1 LRLDAFLASLIT
13 DHSRGEIQGWI
24 RDGRVTIGGSTA
36 TSASL
41 RLRDACEIAVDVPET
56 ISEAA
61 RPVDLPINVA
71 FEDEHLLV
79 IDKPAGLTVHPGAGH
94 NNDTLVNGLLHH
106 YPEIAEV
113 GEPDRPGI
121 VHRLDRDTSGLM
133 VVARTAASYS
143 RLSEMVRDHEVTR
156 IYTALV
162 LGHVEPNAGII
173 DAPIGRDSR
182 LPMRMAA
189 SRDGREARTKYE
201 VVEQFGSSALLKVE
215 LETGRTHQIRV
226 HLESIG
232 FPVAGDPTYGK
243 PAFEL
248 ERQFLH
254 ASQLLFTHPITGE
267 EITVESELPRDLVAA
282 LALAHAA

>member
-1 LRLDAFLASLIT
+1 VAI
-13 DHSRGEIQGWI
+13 
-24 RDGRVTIGGSTA
+24 DGSKA
-36 TSASL
+36 TSPSL
-41 RLRDACEIAVDVPET
+41 RLRDVCEIAIDAPEAV
-56 ISEAA
+56 SEAA

-71 FEDEHLLV
+71 FEDAHLLV

-94 NNDTLVNGLLHH
+94 DDDTLVNGLLHQ

-133 VVARTAASYS
+133 VVARTTESYA
-143 RLSEMVRDHEVTR
+143 RLSEMIRDHEVTR

-162 LGHVEPNAGII
+162 LGHVEPNVGII
-173 DAPIGRDSR
+173 DAPIGRDNR
-182 LPMRMAA
+182 LPMRMTA

-201 VVEQFGSSALLKVE
+201 VVEQFNSSALLKVE

-243 PAFEL
+243 QAFEL
-248 ERQFLH
+248 ARQFLH
-254 ASQLLFTHPITGE
+254 ASRLRFIHPITRDE
-267 EITVESELPRDLVAA
+267 VTVESELPDDLVAA
-282 LALAHAA
+282 LAMARNG